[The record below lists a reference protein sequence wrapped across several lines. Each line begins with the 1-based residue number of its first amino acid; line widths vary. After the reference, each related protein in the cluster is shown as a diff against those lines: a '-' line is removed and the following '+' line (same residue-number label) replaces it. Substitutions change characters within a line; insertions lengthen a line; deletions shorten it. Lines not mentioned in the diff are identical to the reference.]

1 VEITEIVH
9 IVKESN
15 TISID
20 EELDED
26 SYQIYE
32 DPNELDVEF
41 GRISDKIL
49 QLKPKD
55 VKEHGVTKPTLW
67 RVQKKIRENQ
77 TNRITPRVKKALI
90 TCTN

>member
-1 VEITEIVH
+1 
-9 IVKESN
+9 
-15 TISID
+15 
-20 EELDED
+20 LDEFL
-26 SYQIYE
+26 YEFYE
-32 DPNELDVEF
+32 DPKELEIEF
-41 GRISDKIL
+41 SKKSDKIL

-55 VKEHGVTKPTLW
+55 VRDFDITKPTLW